1 MLDAG
6 DAEGLDCVADE
17 IGSHE
22 FSGMGLGEFSR
33 IARALPEAGCPVAD
47 RDILGAMKIDAIEI
61 FPCERVLKHGR
72 HFCGVAIVMNAEED
86 PHFEAGRYSRA
97 NRIADGVAIEVE
109 EVDAARGK
117 ARFDVSQIAGKGV
130 LEDRFGAG
138 VVAIGRVEKIGGIA
152 EQFGFKMSEVAKAK
166 IR

>member
-1 MLDAG
+1 
-6 DAEGLDCVADE
+6 
-17 IGSHE
+17 
-22 FSGMGLGEFSR
+22 
-33 IARALPEAGCPVAD
+33 
-47 RDILGAMKIDAIEI
+47 
-61 FPCERVLKHGR
+61 
-72 HFCGVAIVMNAEED
+72 MNAEED